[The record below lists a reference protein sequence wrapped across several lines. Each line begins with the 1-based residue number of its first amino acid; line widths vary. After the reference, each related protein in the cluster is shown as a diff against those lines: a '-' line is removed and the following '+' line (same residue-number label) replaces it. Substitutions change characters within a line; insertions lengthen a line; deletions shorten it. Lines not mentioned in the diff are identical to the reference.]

1 MARPT
6 EDETLRALEVLDGLV
21 GEALSRGQ
29 AGGYT
34 EAYQTLCKAL
44 KPRPVWPVKEAADYL
59 GVRQENLRRLKHP
72 DLPEPAYEF
81 PRPSRTDPYRTMRL
95 FWVDEM
101 VAYKVVLDATP
112 RRRNARAKALK
123 T

>member
-1 MARPT
+1 MARPSN
-6 EDETLRALEVLDGLV
+6 ENVGSALAAMDGLV
-21 GEALSRGQ
+21 SASGSNSDIAAFR
-29 AGGYT
+29 
-34 EAYQTLCKAL
+34 TLCEAV

-81 PRPSRTDPYRTMRL
+81 PRPTKDDPDRTFRL
-95 FWVDEM
+95 FWVDEIE
-101 VAYKVVLDATP
+101 AYKVVLDATP
-112 RRRNARAKALK
+112 RRRNAAAKALK